1 MTTSTIPTTMTEPT
15 TEWTALARRV
25 GETLRPEVA
34 ERDRSGEI
42 NAAAFDQLRASGLSA
57 ALVPVEFGGGGATHR
72 EMGEVLRELGRH
84 DPATAVAFAMHC
96 HLVATQVWRHN
107 HGNDATPVFQKVAA
121 GALLVSTGASD
132 WVTSSGRAERIEG
145 GYRVHARKSPAS
157 GCEVGTVLVTSIR
170 WDGAPEGPQVLHCA
184 IPLATPGVRIEKTW
198 DTLGLRASGS
208 HSVVLEDVF
217 VPDAA
222 ISLIRPADLWPPLL
236 NVVIG
241 AAMPL
246 VMAAY
251 LGIADE
257 AVDLATALVTGRT
270 DPHIFPLVGELINA
284 HTTAEDLIEAMF
296 TGSDNLRFANTDD
309 YASRTLSRKTVAAQ
323 NLIDTVRLAIE
334 TVGGVGYSR
343 TCELEMRYRDVHGSL
358 FHPLP
363 RAKQTQFTGRVAL
376 GFGPIG
382 TD

>member
-1 MTTSTIPTTMTEPT
+1 MTTSTIPETTTD
-15 TEWTALARRV
+15 WTASARRI
-25 GETLRPEVA
+25 GENLRPGVA
-34 ERDRSGEI
+34 ERDRTGEI
-42 NAAAFDQLRASGLSA
+42 DAAAFDRLREAGLAA
-57 ALVPVEFGGGGATHR
+57 ALVPIEFGGGGATHR
-72 EMGEVLRELGRH
+72 EAGEILRELGRH
-84 DPATAVAFAMHC
+84 DPSTAVTFAMHS

-107 HGNDATPVFQKVAA
+107 HGADATPVFRKVAD
-121 GALLVSTGASD
+121 GAILVSTGASD
-132 WVTSSGRAERIEG
+132 WVGSSGTAERVDG
-145 GYRVHARKSPAS
+145 GYRVSARKSPAS

-170 WDGAPEGPQVLHCA
+170 WDDAPDGPRVLHCA
-184 IPLATPGVRIEKTW
+184 VPMAAPGIRIEKTW
-198 DTLGLRASGS
+198 DTLGLRATGS

-222 ISLIRPADLWPPLL
+222 VSLIRPAELWPPLL

-251 LGIADE
+251 LGIADG
-257 AVDLATALVTGRT
+257 AVELATALVAGRT
-270 DPHIFPLVGELINA
+270 DPHLCQLAGEMTNA
-284 HTTAEDLIEAMF
+284 HITAQDLVDAMF
-296 TGSDNLRFANTDD
+296 ATSDNLGFANTDD
-309 YASRTLSRKTVAAQ
+309 HAARTLSRKTVAAE

-363 RAKQTQFTGRVAL
+363 RAKQTQFTGRVVL
-376 GFGPIG
+376 GSGPLG
-382 TD
+382 